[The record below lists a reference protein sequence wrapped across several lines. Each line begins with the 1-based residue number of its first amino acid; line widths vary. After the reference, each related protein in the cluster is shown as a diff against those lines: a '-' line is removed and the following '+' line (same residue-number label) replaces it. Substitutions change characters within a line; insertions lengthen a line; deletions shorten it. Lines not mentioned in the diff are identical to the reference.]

1 MKSHKA
7 RGSIRH
13 LPESLSALIVFA
25 VLTTAA
31 YAQPATPPERL
42 KHTLTGHSGPIRA
55 VEFSPDGQTLVS
67 VDWDGTL
74 ILWNALT
81 GEIKRSIKNDRE
93 KYRDVAFSP
102 DGQTIISG
110 SQIREGPEQ
119 MSKMGMVTLWDAQ
132 TGEIRRKFNVG
143 PSLGILPK
151 SGGVLSVAYSP
162 DGKIFAAGMENA
174 TIKIWDAQ
182 TGKELR
188 VLGGRDDPVESI
200 AFSSDGLTLASGSR
214 HGALILWDTKSWKA
228 KQKIKLNNAMVRSV
242 AFSPDSKTLAG
253 SISLTVKNT
262 LPSLVTTDSLPNNG
276 VNMSGVSGYEVQAT
290 GGVVKLWDIETGKVA
305 LELANSQN
313 IIPTVA
319 FSPDGRTV
327 ANAVH
332 DKTVRLVTVKNGEI
346 LTLRDHTGPV
356 IAVAFSPDGRTLAS
370 AGADKTVKLWDVSD
384 SRTTR

>member
-1 MKSHKA
+1 MKSHKVK
-7 RGSIRH
+7 GSIRY
-13 LPESLSALIVFA
+13 LPESLAGLIVFA

-31 YAQPATPPERL
+31 YAQTAMQTERL
-42 KHTLTGHSGPIRA
+42 KHTLAGHSGPVRA
-55 VEFSPDGQTLVS
+55 VAFSPDGQTLVS

-81 GEIKRSIKNDRE
+81 GEVKRSIKNDRE
-93 KYRDVAFSP
+93 RFRDVAFSP
-102 DGQTIISG
+102 DGQTVISG
-110 SQIREGPEQ
+110 SLIREGPDRF
-119 MSKMGMVTLWDAQ
+119 SKVGMVALWDAQ

-143 PSLGILPK
+143 PGSGMVTR

-162 DGKIFAAGMENA
+162 DGKIFAAGTQNA
-174 TIKIWDAQ
+174 AIKIWDAQ

-188 VLGGRDDPVESI
+188 VMGGQDDPVESI
-200 AFSSDGLTLASGSR
+200 AFSPDGLTLASGSR
-214 HGALILWDTKSWKA
+214 HGALILWDTKSWKS
-228 KQKIKLNNAMVRSV
+228 KQKIKLNNALVRSV

-253 SISLTVKNT
+253 SISPTVKIT
-262 LPSLVTTDSLPNNG
+262 SPTLVTTDSLPNNG
-276 VNMSGVSGYEVQAT
+276 VNISGVGGYEVQAT
-290 GGVVKLWDIETGKVA
+290 GGAAKLWDIETGKVA

-332 DKTVRLVTVKNGEI
+332 DKTVRLVTVKNGEV
-346 LTLRDHTGPV
+346 LTLRGHTGPV

-384 SRTTR
+384 SGTTR

>member
-13 LPESLSALIVFA
+13 SPESLSALIVFA

-31 YAQPATPPERL
+31 YAQTATQPERL
-42 KHTLTGHSGPIRA
+42 KHTLAGHSGPVRA
-55 VEFSPDGQTLVS
+55 VEFSPDGQALVS
-67 VDWDGTL
+67 VDRDGTL

-81 GEIKRSIKNDRE
+81 GEIKRSIKSDRE
-93 KYRDVAFSP
+93 IFRDVAFSP
-102 DGQTIISG
+102 DGQTVISG
-110 SQIREGPEQ
+110 SQIREGPDQ
-119 MSKMGMVTLWDAQ
+119 PSKMGVVTLWDAQ
-132 TGEIRRKFNVG
+132 TGEIRRKFNSG
-143 PSLGILPK
+143 PSLGMLPK

-162 DGKIFAAGMENA
+162 DGKILAAGTQNA

-188 VLGGRDDPVESI
+188 VLGGQDDPVESI
-200 AFSSDGLTLASGSR
+200 AFSPDGLTLASGSR
-214 HGALILWDTKSWKA
+214 NGALILWDTKSWKA
-228 KQKIKLNNAMVRSV
+228 KQKIKLNNALVRSV

-262 LPSLVTTDSLPNNG
+262 SPALVTIDSPPNNG
-276 VNMSGVSGYEVQAT
+276 VNMIGVSGYEVRAI
-290 GGVVKLWDIETGKVA
+290 GGAVKLWDIETGKMA

-319 FSPDGRTV
+319 FSPDGQTV

-332 DKTVRLVTVKNGEI
+332 DKTVRLVTVKNGEL
-346 LTLRDHTGPV
+346 LTLKGHTGPV

-370 AGADKTVKLWDVSD
+370 AGADKTIKLWDVSD
-384 SRTTR
+384 SGTNR